1 MTYREILKKYWGYD
15 DFRGIQSDI
24 INSIGTGHDTLGLM
38 PTGGGKSITFQV
50 PALATEGT
58 CIVITPLISLM
69 NDQVDKLRKLNITAY
84 AIHTGLSHAE
94 TVKILDNCIYG
105 KIKFL
110 YIAPERID
118 SPFFLQKLKH
128 IKISFFTIDE
138 AHCISQ
144 WGHDFRPAYLR
155 IRNLRTLYPEK
166 PILALTAT
174 ATKDVIKDIKNS
186 LLLRDCNTYTMSF
199 VRKNLSYVVRHT
211 EDNMCEIK
219 HILNN
224 VSGSTIIYVSSRR
237 KTREIAKELTED
249 GYPSTYYHA
258 GLDIAVKTKHQK
270 DWQENKVRIIV
281 ATNAF
286 GMGIDKPDVRLVI
299 HYDSPTSIEA
309 YFQEAGRAGRD
320 GLQAYAVLLYT
331 KATIRNLEKHF
342 TVSYPEKDF
351 IKKIY
356 SRIAY
361 FYEIGVGMGKGLS
374 FVFPIDKFCHIYNYD
389 SNVVESSLFI
399 LSNAGYLKYEYNDNC
414 KSRILFTVTRDDLY
428 RLGQLPPIEEMLLS
442 SIIRIYSGVFTV
454 FTYIEEDYLAHVMK
468 IDRKMVVVLLK
479 GLQRRQILKYIPP
492 IDDPKIQFLTNR
504 VDEKDIFLSPRVY
517 DYRKQVMMK
526 QIESMI
532 SYITSTNICRQSL
545 LVRYFGEKYADPC
558 GKCDVCIDIRKKG
571 KDDHSSPTKQI
582 SESSATEN
590 IETHTPLSTPP
601 LDIQSEETSNIESE
615 KKQLPPHSLKPR
627 QSCREA
633 ILEFIG
639 CSRVRIHDL
648 KNHIPYSIEE
658 ISKTVSLMV
667 ASEEL
672 TIDSIFI
679 RKT

>member
-69 NDQVDKLRKLNITAY
+69 NDQVDRLRKLNITAY

-110 YIAPERID
+110 YIAPERLD
-118 SPFFLQKLKH
+118 SPFFLTKLRH

-155 IRNLRTLYPEK
+155 IRNLRTSYPEK

-174 ATKDVIKDIKNS
+174 ATKDVINDIKKS

-211 EDNMCEIK
+211 EDNMYEIK

-237 KTREIAKELTED
+237 KTREIAKELTEE
-249 GYPSTYYHA
+249 GYPATYYHA

-320 GLQAYAVLLYT
+320 GLLSYAVMLYT
-331 KATIRNLEKHF
+331 KATIRNLQKHF
-342 TVSYPEKDF
+342 TV
-351 IKKIY
+351 Y

-361 FYEIGVGMGKGLS
+361 FYEVGVGMGKGLS

-389 SNVVESSLFI
+389 PNIVESSLFI
-399 LSNAGYLKYEYNDNC
+399 LSNAGYFKYEYNDNC
-414 KSRILFTVTRDDLY
+414 KSRIIFTVTRDDLY
-428 RLGQLPPIEEMLLS
+428 RLGQLHPKEEMLIS

-468 IDRKMVVVLLK
+468 TDRNTVVVLLK

-504 VDEKDIFLSPRVY
+504 VDEKDIVLSPRVY
-517 DYRKQVMMK
+517 DYRKQVM
-526 QIESMI
+526 QNQVESMI

-545 LVRYFGEKYADPC
+545 LVRYFGEKNADPC
-558 GKCDVCIDIRKKG
+558 GKCDVCIDHRKKG
-571 KDDHSSPTKQI
+571 IDNQQK
-582 SESSATEN
+582 
-590 IETHTPLSTPP
+590 
-601 LDIQSEETSNIESE
+601 ETSTIESKE
-615 KKQLPPHSLKPR
+615 QQQPQQSSKPR
-627 QSCREA
+627 LSCSEA

-639 CSRVRIHDL
+639 DSRVKVHDL
-648 KNHIPYSIEE
+648 KSNIPFSTEE

-672 TIDSIFI
+672 TIESIFI
-679 RKT
+679 RKA